1 MSDGRKRSYDSAA
14 RRSQAAGTQQRIV
27 AATRELFLSTGYAA
41 TTMADVAAAAGVS
54 VQTVYS
60 AAGGKATLAKR
71 VWDATVAGDTE
82 AVPMSLRPQAQAMVT
97 EPDPATALRMYARLS
112 REVYERLGPL

>member
-1 MSDGRKRSYDSAA
+1 MSDGRKRSYDSPA

-27 AATRELFLSTGYAA
+27 AATRELFLSRGYAA

-60 AAGGKATLAKR
+60 AAGGKAGLAKR
-71 VWDATVAGDTE
+71 VWDATVVGDLE
-82 AVPMSLRPQAQAMVT
+82 AVPMSLRPQAEEMRA
-97 EPDPATALRMYARLS
+97 EPDPAVALHLYA
-112 REVYERLGPL
+112 